1 MRLAPKLVCFVLLFV
16 NVSCLPGPD
25 QGAYHFSK
33 TVWATKK
40 GASSPDVKIGEIF
53 FGSDRSLRNANLL
66 SSGNQH
72 LQRPEITTFVG
83 PSLTCQELSIFIFLA
98 QIHFKSTQGAF
109 GEYSESTQMALREHK

>member
-1 MRLAPKLVCFVLLFV
+1 MNLISWLKWILTRMRLAPKLVCFVLLFV

-40 GASSPDVKIGEIF
+40 GASSPYVKIGEIF

-83 PSLTCQELSIFIFLA
+83 PSLTCQELSIFIVLA
-98 QIHFKSTQGAF
+98 QIHF
-109 GEYSESTQMALREHK
+109 